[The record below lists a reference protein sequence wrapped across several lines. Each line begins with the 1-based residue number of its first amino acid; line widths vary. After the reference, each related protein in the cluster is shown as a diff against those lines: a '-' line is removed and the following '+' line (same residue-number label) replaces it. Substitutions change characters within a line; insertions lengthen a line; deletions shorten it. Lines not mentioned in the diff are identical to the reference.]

1 MTESTEPVE
10 PVVPVGAAGS
20 AASAGPT
27 RPAAPADLAAPA
39 GIATPAESA
48 DPAEP
53 ADAVGSAAAPGAEH
67 TYAADELF
75 FSATDARGRIRRA
88 NAIFMR
94 LSGYPRGALVGRAHS
109 VVRHEAMPAG
119 LFRSIWEDL
128 EQGRAASAYITN
140 RSADGGFYRVFATIV
155 PSGDGYLS
163 VRTLP
168 MLTRRRD
175 EIEAAYGRVRAVERA
190 SADGGS
196 TRREAAAAGHS
207 ALLAELDALG
217 FRDAVAFTR
226 QALPAEVAA
235 LVAAGVDIP
244 ERPDAEGPVAVILD
258 QMNRIESLTS
268 GQVALL
274 DECARIVA
282 LLGRRA
288 AEIDDLS
295 ARLGR
300 LRTSLRD
307 AVGDAARAGAD
318 DGAGQ
323 SGGAGRAGGAG
334 QSDGADRAG
343 GAEGVRER
351 YERVDALVLE
361 CVEELRPLAGQVGEL
376 RSDADSLRFAIALLR
391 LLNLAAGFF
400 ALQILEGEDELEA
413 NDAVGSLKEL
423 AAALDEG
430 ASSLSER
437 VELFEARSE
446 LVGVG
451 LDDVAAALAATHAPL
466 LDLLAAVEAGATG
479 AADAAGGTGGTSA
492 ADTGEADAVRAAR
505 ALVGDG
511 FPEARDLADTAGAVR
526 DLGVPDVS
534 ADLGAHLQRVRAAL
548 AELA

>member
-1 MTESTEPVE
+1 MTESTE
-10 PVVPVGAAGS
+10 S
-20 AASAGPT
+20 
-27 RPAAPADLAAPA
+27 AAPA

-190 SADGGS
+190 SADCGS
-196 TRREAAAAGHS
+196 TRRETAAAGHS

-217 FRDAVAFTR
+217 FRDAVDFTR
-226 QALPAEVAA
+226 QTLPAEVAA

-307 AVGDAARAGAD
+307 AIGDAARAGAD
-318 DGAGQ
+318 GGAGQ
-323 SGGAGRAGGAG
+323 SGEAERVRGAE
-334 QSDGADRAG
+334 RAG
-343 GAEGVRER
+343 GAEEVRER

-479 AADAAGGTGGTSA
+479 AADAAVEAGGASA
-492 ADTGEADAVRAAR
+492 ADEAVTADAVRAAR

>member
-1 MTESTEPVE
+1 
-10 PVVPVGAAGS
+10 
-20 AASAGPT
+20 
-27 RPAAPADLAAPA
+27 
-39 GIATPAESA
+39 
-48 DPAEP
+48 
-53 ADAVGSAAAPGAEH
+53 
-67 TYAADELF
+67 
-75 FSATDARGRIRRA
+75 
-88 NAIFMR
+88 
-94 LSGYPRGALVGRAHS
+94 
-109 VVRHEAMPAG
+109 
-119 LFRSIWEDL
+119 
-128 EQGRAASAYITN
+128 
-140 RSADGGFYRVFATIV
+140 
-155 PSGDGYLS
+155 
-163 VRTLP
+163 
-168 MLTRRRD
+168 
-175 EIEAAYGRVRAVERA
+175 
-190 SADGGS
+190 
-196 TRREAAAAGHS
+196 
-207 ALLAELDALG
+207 
-217 FRDAVAFTR
+217 
-226 QALPAEVAA
+226 
-235 LVAAGVDIP
+235 
-244 ERPDAEGPVAVILD
+244 
-258 QMNRIESLTS
+258 MNRIESLTS

-318 DGAGQ
+318 DGEGQ
-323 SGGAGRAGGAG
+323 SGGVGRAGGTGRAGGAG
-334 QSDGADRAG
+334 
-343 GAEGVRER
+343 GVRER

-466 LDLLAAVEAGATG
+466 LDLLAAVEARATG
-479 AADAAGGTGGTSA
+479 AAGGTGGTGGTSA

-534 ADLGAHLQRVRAAL
+534 ADLAAHLQRVRAAL

>member
-1 MTESTEPVE
+1 M
-10 PVVPVGAAGS
+10 
-20 AASAGPT
+20 
-27 RPAAPADLAAPA
+27 
-39 GIATPAESA
+39 
-48 DPAEP
+48 
-53 ADAVGSAAAPGAEH
+53 
-67 TYAADELF
+67 
-75 FSATDARGRIRRA
+75 
-88 NAIFMR
+88 
-94 LSGYPRGALVGRAHS
+94 
-109 VVRHEAMPAG
+109 
-119 LFRSIWEDL
+119 
-128 EQGRAASAYITN
+128 
-140 RSADGGFYRVFATIV
+140 
-155 PSGDGYLS
+155 
-163 VRTLP
+163 
-168 MLTRRRD
+168 
-175 EIEAAYGRVRAVERA
+175 
-190 SADGGS
+190 
-196 TRREAAAAGHS
+196 
-207 ALLAELDALG
+207 
-217 FRDAVAFTR
+217 
-226 QALPAEVAA
+226 
-235 LVAAGVDIP
+235 
-244 ERPDAEGPVAVILD
+244 
-258 QMNRIESLTS
+258 
-268 GQVALL
+268 
-274 DECARIVA
+274 
-282 LLGRRA
+282 
-288 AEIDDLS
+288 
-295 ARLGR
+295 
-300 LRTSLRD
+300 
-307 AVGDAARAGAD
+307 
-318 DGAGQ
+318 
-323 SGGAGRAGGAG
+323 
-334 QSDGADRAG
+334 
-343 GAEGVRER
+343 RER

-492 ADTGEADAVRAAR
+492 ADAGEADAVRAAR

>member
-1 MTESTEPVE
+1 MTESTE
-10 PVVPVGAAGS
+10 S
-20 AASAGPT
+20 
-27 RPAAPADLAAPA
+27 AAPA
-39 GIATPAESA
+39 GIAAPAESA

-53 ADAVGSAAAPGAEH
+53 AAPDDTAAPGVERA
-67 TYAADELF
+67 YAADELF
-75 FSATDARGRIRRA
+75 FSTTDARGRIRRA

-109 VVRHEAMPAG
+109 AVRHETMPAG

-217 FRDAVAFTR
+217 FRDAVDFTR

-244 ERPDAEGPVAVILD
+244 ERPDAEGPVAVILG

-318 DGAGQ
+318 DGEGQ
-323 SGGAGRAGGAG
+323 SGGVGRAGGA
-334 QSDGADRAG
+334 
-343 GAEGVRER
+343 EEVRER

-430 ASSLSER
+430 ARSLSER

-479 AADAAGGTGGTSA
+479 AADAAGGTGGTGGTSA
-492 ADTGEADAVRAAR
+492 ADAGEADAVRAAR

-534 ADLGAHLQRVRAAL
+534 ADLAAHLQRVRAAL

>member
-1 MTESTEPVE
+1 MTESTE
-10 PVVPVGAAGS
+10 S
-20 AASAGPT
+20 
-27 RPAAPADLAAPA
+27 AAPA

-53 ADAVGSAAAPGAEH
+53 AAPDDTAAPGVEH

-109 VVRHEAMPAG
+109 AVRHEAMPAG

-175 EIEAAYGRVRAVERA
+175 EVEAAYGRVRAVERA

-226 QALPAEVAA
+226 QTLPAEVAA

-244 ERPDAEGPVAVILD
+244 ERSDAEGPVAVILD

-318 DGAGQ
+318 DGEGQ
-323 SGGAGRAGGAG
+323 SGGVGRAGGTGRAGGAG
-334 QSDGADRAG
+334 
-343 GAEGVRER
+343 GVRER

-376 RSDADSLRFAIALLR
+376 RSDTDSLRFAIALLR

-492 ADTGEADAVRAAR
+492 ADTGGAAPVRAAR

>member
-1 MTESTEPVE
+1 MTESTE
-10 PVVPVGAAGS
+10 S
-20 AASAGPT
+20 
-27 RPAAPADLAAPA
+27 AAPA
-39 GIATPAESA
+39 GIAAPAESA

-53 ADAVGSAAAPGAEH
+53 ADVVGSAAAPGVERA
-67 TYAADELF
+67 YAADELF
-75 FSATDARGRIRRA
+75 FSTTDARGRIRRA

-109 VVRHEAMPAG
+109 AVRHETMPAG

-217 FRDAVAFTR
+217 FRDAVDFTR

-318 DGAGQ
+318 DGEGQ
-323 SGGAGRAGGAG
+323 SGGAERVRGAGRAGGA
-334 QSDGADRAG
+334 
-343 GAEGVRER
+343 EEVRER

-430 ASSLSER
+430 ARSLSER

-479 AADAAGGTGGTSA
+479 AADAAGGTGGTGGTSA
-492 ADTGEADAVRAAR
+492 ADAGEADAVRAAR

-534 ADLGAHLQRVRAAL
+534 ADLAAHLQRVRAAL

>member
-1 MTESTEPVE
+1 MIESTE
-10 PVVPVGAAGS
+10 S
-20 AASAGPT
+20 
-27 RPAAPADLAAPA
+27 AAPA

-323 SGGAGRAGGAG
+323 SGGVGRAGGTGRAGGA
-334 QSDGADRAG
+334 
-343 GAEGVRER
+343 EEVRER

-430 ASSLSER
+430 ARSLSER

-492 ADTGEADAVRAAR
+492 ADAGEADAVRAAR

>member
-1 MTESTEPVE
+1 MTESTE
-10 PVVPVGAAGS
+10 S
-20 AASAGPT
+20 AV
-27 RPAAPADLAAPA
+27 PA

-48 DPAEP
+48 YPAEP

-109 VVRHEAMPAG
+109 VVRHGAMPAG

-168 MLTRRRD
+168 MLAQRRD

-217 FRDAVAFTR
+217 FRDAVDFTR
-226 QALPAEVAA
+226 QTLPAEVSA

-307 AVGDAARAGAD
+307 AVGGAARAGAD
-318 DGAGQ
+318 DGEGQ
-323 SGGAGRAGGAG
+323 SGGVGRAGGTGQSDGAGRAGGAG
-334 QSDGADRAG
+334 QSGGADRAG
-343 GAEGVRER
+343 GTDRAGGVEGVRER

-361 CVEELRPLAGQVGEL
+361 CVEELRPLAGQIGEL

-492 ADTGEADAVRAAR
+492 ADTGGAAPVRAAR